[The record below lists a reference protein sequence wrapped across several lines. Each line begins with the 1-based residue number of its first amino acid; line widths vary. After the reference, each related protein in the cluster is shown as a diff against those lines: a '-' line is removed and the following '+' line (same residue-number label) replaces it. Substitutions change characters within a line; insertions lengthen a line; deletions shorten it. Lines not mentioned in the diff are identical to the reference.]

1 MRNIKSG
8 LKHIKKTK
16 FMQEYNDM
24 KAIKQLY
31 ENTKQ
36 GMKPFKVNV
45 DVENVDGL
53 DIISEEEVNELF
65 NE

>member
-8 LKHIKKTK
+8 LKPIKKIK
-16 FMQEYNDM
+16 FMYEYNDM
-24 KAIKQLY
+24 KVIKQLY
-31 ENTKQ
+31 EKTKQ
-36 GMKPFKVNV
+36 GMKPFKVN
-45 DVENVDGL
+45 VENVDGL

>member
-1 MRNIKSG
+1 
-8 LKHIKKTK
+8 
-16 FMQEYNDM
+16 M

-31 ENTKQ
+31 EKTKQ

-53 DIISEEEVNELF
+53 DIISEEEVNKLF
-65 NE
+65 NK

>member
-1 MRNIKSG
+1 
-8 LKHIKKTK
+8 
-16 FMQEYNDM
+16 M

-31 ENTKQ
+31 EKTKE

-45 DVENVDGL
+45 DIENVDGL
-53 DIISEEEVNELF
+53 DIISEKEVNKLF

>member
-1 MRNIKSG
+1 
-8 LKHIKKTK
+8 
-16 FMQEYNDM
+16 M

-31 ENTKQ
+31 EKTKQ
-36 GMKPFKVNV
+36 GMKSFKVNA
-45 DVENVDGL
+45 ENVDGL

>member
-1 MRNIKSG
+1 
-8 LKHIKKTK
+8 
-16 FMQEYNDM
+16 M

-31 ENTKQ
+31 EKTKQ
-36 GMKPFKVNV
+36 GMKPFKVN
-45 DVENVDGL
+45 VENVDGL

>member
-8 LKHIKKTK
+8 LKPTKKIK
-16 FMQEYNDM
+16 FMYEYNDM
-24 KAIKQLY
+24 KVIKQLY
-31 ENTKQ
+31 EKTKQ

>member
-1 MRNIKSG
+1 
-8 LKHIKKTK
+8 
-16 FMQEYNDM
+16 M

-36 GMKPFKVNV
+36 GMKPFKVSV

-65 NE
+65 DE